1 MWYIELLFLILYR
14 LSFTTYVLSMHWT
27 VEWRKATQKPLPNL
41 VCKTMKYVLQRSFV
55 QNLHG
60 HFTNF
65 CNLQQYYGKC
75 FCFHYNLNR
84 LDKGIW
90 FLRLFDNAYILFPKN
105 FIIQLYFTNSTSTTF
120 FVCAKNRAAN
130 AFDSLG

>member
-1 MWYIELLFLILYR
+1 MWFNVTLYKTFMVILTIFAIYNNI
-14 LSFTTYVLSMHWT
+14 M
-27 VEWRKATQKPLPNL
+27 ANA
-41 VCKTMKYVLQRSFV
+41 FV
-55 QNLHG
+55 
-60 HFTNF
+60 F
-65 CNLQQYYGKC
+65 Y
-75 FCFHYNLNR
+75 YNLNR